1 MSHRIAVESL
11 TVEIG
16 NQVIV
21 TGVTF
26 AAMSGEVIGI
36 VGTSGSGKSM
46 TALALTGL
54 LPPEA
59 RVSGRLRLDHES
71 FDARHVSSLRGK
83 RIGIV
88 FQEPATALNPL
99 MKIGDQVAESI
110 RLHSDPS
117 HAGSLATARRLLA
130 RVGLPES
137 LVPADRYPHE
147 LSGGQRQRV
156 AIAIALAASPRIL
169 IADEPTTALDVT
181 TQHQILA
188 LLQEIASADGL
199 TVILIS
205 HDLAII
211 RQVSTQII
219 VMSGG
224 RVVEQGLTNDILRQP
239 QHPVTHELFENHAPP
254 IAPAPQ
260 ATGPV
265 VLQAQRVGRVRHQNK
280 KSRKILEDIHFRV
293 HAGERVGIV
302 GESGSGKSTLVR
314 ILLGLESPDSG
325 VVELGGQPFDRANV
339 ARTRQ
344 QRQLVQAVF
353 QDPVSSL
360 NPKHS
365 IEKIVGEPLAL
376 LEPNVGAA
384 ERAARIRKSLDE
396 VGLGTIRLT
405 ARPHEFSGGQ
415 RQRIALA
422 RALVANPQLLVLD
435 EAVSALDAAT
445 RNEILRLILALWASR
460 GLGFLLVSHDLSVI
474 RSVTDRICVLAGGV
488 IVEEGATDAVLS
500 QPEHPYTRQLVAATP
515 TLFPLGTSTSRNDH
529 DDPV

>member
-1 MSHRIAVESL
+1 MSYRIEVESL
-11 TVEIG
+11 AVEIG
-16 NQVIV
+16 NQAIV

-26 AAMSGEVIGI
+26 KAKSGEVIGI

-54 LPPEA
+54 LPPGA
-59 RVSGRLRLDHES
+59 RVSGHIRLDHES
-71 FDARHVSSLRGK
+71 VDTRNVSSVRGR

-99 MKIGDQVAESI
+99 MRIGDQVAESI
-110 RLHSDPS
+110 QLHSDPS
-117 HAGSLATARRLLA
+117 RAGSLATARRLLA
-130 RVGLPES
+130 RVGLPEA

-156 AIAIALAASPRIL
+156 AIAIALAASPRVL
-169 IADEPTTALDVT
+169 NADEPTTALDVT

-188 LLQEIASADGL
+188 LLQEIAAEDGL
-199 TVILIS
+199 AVILIS

-224 RVVEQGLTNDILRQP
+224 RVVEQGLTDDVLRQP
-239 QHPVTHELFENHAPP
+239 RDTVTRELFKNHVPP
-254 IAPAPQ
+254 FAQASQAIGPA
-260 ATGPV
+260 
-265 VLQAQRVGRVRHQNK
+265 VLQAQHVGRVRHQDRT
-280 KSRKILEDIHFRV
+280 SRTILEDINLRV

-314 ILLGLESPDSG
+314 ILIGLEAPDSG
-325 VVELGGQPFDRANV
+325 VVELGGHPFDLSNA
-339 ARTRQ
+339 ARTRR

-360 NPKHS
+360 NPRHS
-365 IEKIVGEPLAL
+365 IEKIVGEPLSL
-376 LEPNVGAA
+376 LAPVVGEA
-384 ERAARIRKSLDE
+384 ERASRIRRSLDQ
-396 VGLGTIRLT
+396 VGLGMIRLA

-422 RALVANPQLLVLD
+422 RALVADPQLLVLD
-435 EAVSALDAAT
+435 EAVSALDAVT

-460 GLGFLLVSHDLSVI
+460 GRGFLLVSHDLSVI

-488 IVEEGATDAVLS
+488 IVEEGATEAVLS
-500 QPEHPYTRQLVAATP
+500 QPEHPYTRQLVEATP
-515 TLFPLGTSTSRNDH
+515 TLFPLGTSTLRKDH
-529 DDPV
+529 ADPV